1 MYIFSGEGIYILE
14 MGSIVGNCEW
24 LNLVTVKAHGE
35 VCSVIHELDDDG
47 QRDNYNDFV
56 ISFNLLRRYSSN
68 WPRFFLW
75 NQGDPKLNYAYSA

>member
-56 ISFNLLRRYSSN
+56 ISFNLLRRDTQAIG
-68 WPRFFLW
+68 RDFFYGTKVT
-75 NQGDPKLNYAYSA
+75 QS